1 MKLPRI
7 TTEKLSFVGPFS
19 SIAQRR
25 IRCLTQ
31 RFCKNLDIKWCLL
44 PSYKIKNSFS
54 VKDAI
59 PKTVRS
65 RVVYKF
71 SCAGCNACY
80 VGETNR
86 HLATRG
92 REHLTSNKNS
102 VAYFPAINGSNTCKA
117 LCSTAEA
124 GGVRHEIRPIRM
136 RYLIN
141 SFREHEQQSGELS
154 LFKISSLTKSVV
166 YFGTRNHFEVR
177 RTN

>member
-7 TTEKLSFVGPFS
+7 TTEKLPFVGPFS

-25 IRCLTQ
+25 IRSLTQ

-92 REHLTSNKNS
+92 REHLTSDKNS
-102 VAYFPAINGSNTCKA
+102 HIFQPSTGLTLAK
-117 LCSTAEA
+117 LCVQRQKQAVCVTK
-124 GGVRHEIRPIRM
+124 
-136 RYLIN
+136 
-141 SFREHEQQSGELS
+141 FDQSGCV
-154 LFKISSLTKSVV
+154 I
-166 YFGTRNHFEVR
+166 
-177 RTN
+177 